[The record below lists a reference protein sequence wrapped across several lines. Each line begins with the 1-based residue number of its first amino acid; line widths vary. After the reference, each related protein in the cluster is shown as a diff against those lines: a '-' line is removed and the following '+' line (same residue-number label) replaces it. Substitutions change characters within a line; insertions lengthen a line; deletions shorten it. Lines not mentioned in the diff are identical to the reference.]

1 MKRAKVLATIFFAM
15 GVFAGPVELIQA
27 PPIGTAFT
35 HQGRLKNIKSN
46 DIADLRDHDRGKTIF
61 LKSRIFRPAEG
72 IDSTL
77 DIPHLP
83 RKAHLFIQFDHIPTN
98 EERASLKDLGVRLL
112 QYIHYNAW
120 TASVDKVRISS
131 IKNLPFIRYIGPI
144 LPEDK
149 TAPGIKE
156 KIPEHAVNPDGTV
169 NLIVLFFKD
178 VLPEDAENT
187 LANSGAISFK
197 GPFMLNDYVVTARTD
212 SISALARQNLVK
224 WIEAV
229 PPPAEELN
237 DGARAAVYANQVQA
251 PPYNLTGNGVKVGMW
266 ELWNPD
272 TTHDDLENRITI
284 VEYLGTGDHPTH
296 VAGTLG
302 GDGTLSSGTY
312 RGIAT
317 NVTFY
322 SYTVQ
327 DEGQLDPEDHN
338 EAINVFDIDLS
349 LNAWGLPDM
358 VLYTVESAKYDN
370 IVKGCY
376 GKRIPIIF
384 AAGNSQ
390 LETSDGFH
398 TVLAPGATAK
408 NTIAVGATRSNNDA
422 IARYTT
428 WGSSF
433 GPTDDGR
440 IKPDVMAP
448 GCENTTPR
456 NKDYTSIWS
465 TVPPDTYDGKC
476 GTSMAASVVSGAIAL
491 MWEEFRKGLGTQYL
505 LVPLPSTFKAIL
517 IHTADDVNA
526 VGPDFRT
533 GYGRI
538 NVKTA
543 IDTIRCEGFNTKI
556 IENDISTSEVDNY
569 ILNVPPQTVELKV
582 TLAWDDEP
590 GTPYDT
596 KELINDLD
604 LTLTDPCG
612 TVHYPWLLDHNNPA
626 NLAATGIDR
635 LNNVEQVYVGNPVS
649 GAWTINVT
657 GYSVPNPVQDYSL
670 VHDIYDYDGD
680 GIHNAID
687 NCPFAHN
694 QGQEDADGDG
704 IGDMCECDS
713 ANIDGSNPV
722 NFDDFAIL
730 ATDWLM
736 TCPCLRGDTNQDNIV
751 DSLDLAQIAEHWL
764 SFCDQL

>member
-1 MKRAKVLATIFFAM
+1 MKRAKMLASLLFALCM
-15 GVFAGPVELIQA
+15 LTEQVKLLQGL
-27 PPIGTAFT
+27 PPGKANI
-35 HQGRLKNIKSN
+35 HQGRLKNTRSN
-46 DIADLRDHDRGKTIF
+46 HIADLRDHDRDKTIS
-61 LKSRIFRPAEG
+61 LKSRTFKSAQG
-72 IDSTL
+72 IDPTL
-77 DIPHLP
+77 DFTHLP
-83 RKAHLFIQFDHIPTN
+83 EQAHLFIQFDHIPTS

-120 TASVDKVRISS
+120 TASVDKAGISS
-131 IKNLPFIRYIGPI
+131 IEKLPFVRYIGPI

-149 TAPGIKE
+149 IASAIKD
-156 KIPEHAVNPDGTV
+156 KIPEHAVNPDRTV

-178 VLPEDAENT
+178 VLPKDAQNI
-187 LANSGAISFK
+187 LANSGAISCK
-197 GPFMLNDYVVTARTD
+197 GPFMLNDYVVTTRTNA
-212 SISALARQNLVK
+212 ISVLARQNSVK

-317 NVTFY
+317 NATFY
-322 SYTVQ
+322 SYIVQ
-327 DEGQLDPEDHN
+327 EEGQLEPEDHN
-338 EAINVFDIDLS
+338 EAINIFDIDLS
-349 LNAWGLPDM
+349 LNSWGLPDM
-358 VLYTVESAKYDN
+358 ALYTVESAKYDN

-390 LETSDGFH
+390 LETPDGFR

-408 NTIAVGATRSNNDA
+408 NTITVGATLSDNDA
-422 IARYTT
+422 IARSVN

-433 GPTDDGR
+433 GPTEDGR

-448 GCENTTPR
+448 GCENSTPH
-456 NKDYTSIWS
+456 NKYDTSIWS
-465 TVPPDTYDGKC
+465 TVPPDTYSGKC
-476 GTSMAASVVSGAIAL
+476 GTSMAAPVVSGTIAL
-491 MWEEFRKGLGTQYL
+491 MWEEFRKGLGTKYQ

-538 NVKTA
+538 NVKAA
-543 IDTIRCEGFNTKI
+543 IDTIRCEALNTKI
-556 IENDISTSEVDNY
+556 IENEISMKEVENY
-569 ILNVPPQTVELKV
+569 SLNVPLQTAELKV
-582 TLAWDDEP
+582 TLVWDDEP
-590 GTPYDT
+590 GTPYYT
-596 KELINDLD
+596 KELVNDLD
-604 LTLTDPCG
+604 LTLTDPCA
-612 TVHYPWLLDHNNPA
+612 TLHYPWVLDYNSPA
-626 NLAATGIDR
+626 NPAATGIDR
-635 LNNVEQVYVGNPVS
+635 LNNVEQVYVSDPVS
-649 GAWTINVT
+649 GVWTINVT
-657 GYSVPNPVQDYSL
+657 GFSVPNLVQDYSL

-680 GIHNAID
+680 GIHNTTD

-694 QGQEDADGDG
+694 QWQEDSDGDG
-704 IGDMCECDS
+704 IGDICECDT
-713 ANIDGSNPV
+713 ADIDGLNPV

-730 ATDWLM
+730 APDWSM

-764 SFCDQL
+764 SFCDQP